1 MAGRRKGKVDAEGN
15 PLKTAQQ
22 ILEEVG
28 LTQLCDWITE
38 GRSYREMSQE
48 LGISVGALHHWLNAK
63 DERVHACARAR
74 ELAAQS
80 FDEKAMETIESAGD
94 PFELAKARELAVHYR
109 WRAKAVNPKKYGDKQ
124 QVDVSGGLDVTL
136 FDGMQAE
143 RMMEHFLAR
152 QRAES

>member
-1 MAGRRKGKVDAEGN
+1 MAGRRKGKVDENGV

-22 ILEEVG
+22 ILDEIG
-28 LTQLCDWITE
+28 IAQLCEWIID
-38 GRSYREMSQE
+38 GRSYRDMSGE

-80 FDEKAMETIESAGD
+80 FDEKAMETIESAAD
-94 PFELAKARELAVHYR
+94 PFELAKARELATHYR

-124 QVDVSGGLDVTL
+124 QVDVSGGFDVTL

-143 RMMEHFLAR
+143 RMMEHFLAK